1 MSLISS
7 IIGIVSLVIA
17 LIGIIPLLG
26 WLNWIALALSA
37 IGLIIGLLAFNKTGR
52 NINLV
57 VLVLAI
63 LRLMLGGGVI

>member
-1 MSLISS
+1 MSLVSS
-7 IIGIVSLVIA
+7 IIGIVSLVVA
-17 LIGIIPLLG
+17 LIGIVPLLG

-37 IGLIIGLLAFNKTGR
+37 VGLIIGMLAFNKTGR

-63 LRLMLGGGVI
+63 VRLMIGGGII